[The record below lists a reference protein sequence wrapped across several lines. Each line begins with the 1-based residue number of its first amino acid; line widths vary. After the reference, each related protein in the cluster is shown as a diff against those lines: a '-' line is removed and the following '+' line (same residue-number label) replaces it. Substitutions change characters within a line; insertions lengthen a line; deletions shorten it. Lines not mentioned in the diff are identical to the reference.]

1 MELDMSFLVPVAF
14 FIMIAAIVLIPRWL
28 RTKERLQVQETI
40 RAAIERGQPLPTEVL
55 ESFNTEVKKVSSPL
69 NDIRSGL
76 VTLAVG
82 GGIAGFGYFVSMEET
97 DAFYPLMG
105 IAIIPSLIGA
115 VLILFGLIGLLNKS
129 K

>member
-1 MELDMSFLVPVAF
+1 VLV
-14 FIMIAAIVLIPRWL
+14 PRWL
-28 RTKERLQVQETI
+28 RSKERMQVQETI

-55 ESFNTEVKKVSSPL
+55 ESFNTEVKKVSTPL

-76 VTLAVG
+76 ITLAVG